1 MDASIAPLGD
11 NAFVDVNR
19 SQVEFLRKGDGFK
32 LSVFAPVTDL
42 SSLSKSSTERVVV
55 PGIKNDLAVRG
66 GQVLGDEYSDH
77 VVRVRSGCIV
87 PWVMIDVIFQNRSGI
102 ILRERCRFC

>member
-1 MDASIAPLGD
+1 MCRINTRLDKIRDLDAS
-11 NAFVDVNR
+11 NALLCVNPSVYVNC

-42 SSLSKSSTERVVV
+42 SSLSKSSTEGAVV
-55 PGIKNDLAVRG
+55 PGRNNDLAVSG

-77 VVRVRSGCIV
+77 VVRVCSGFLV
-87 PWVMIDVIFQNRSGI
+87 PW
-102 ILRERCRFC
+102 